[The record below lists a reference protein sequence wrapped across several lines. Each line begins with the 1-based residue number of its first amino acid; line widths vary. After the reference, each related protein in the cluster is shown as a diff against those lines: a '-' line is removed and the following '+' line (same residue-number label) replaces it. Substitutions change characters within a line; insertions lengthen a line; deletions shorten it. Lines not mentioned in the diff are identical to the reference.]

1 MKERNQRAK
10 PQKAISMHSQQ
21 HKVNFQHEPLKE
33 NTQEKIYTKKK
44 KRKIRG
50 QSQAANKSVTN
61 PFANSRKGSTLR
73 CIFDGRI
80 RA

>member
-44 KRKIRG
+44 TKNPG
-50 QSQAANKSVTN
+50 PKS
-61 PFANSRKGSTLR
+61 G
-73 CIFDGRI
+73 CQ
-80 RA
+80 

>member
-1 MKERNQRAK
+1 LTKKKRDRKKERNQRAK

-44 KRKIRG
+44 TKNPG
-50 QSQAANKSVTN
+50 PKS
-61 PFANSRKGSTLR
+61 G
-73 CIFDGRI
+73 CQ
-80 RA
+80 